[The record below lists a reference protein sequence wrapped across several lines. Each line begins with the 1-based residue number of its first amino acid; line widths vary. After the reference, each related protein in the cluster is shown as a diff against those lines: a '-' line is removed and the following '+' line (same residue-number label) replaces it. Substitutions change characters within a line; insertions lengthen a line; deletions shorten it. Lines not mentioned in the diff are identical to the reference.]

1 MLEPFL
7 KISIAYLI
15 GSALGSMLVGKLWG
29 GTDIRQLG
37 SGNAGGTNALRT
49 KGPWFALWVMVI
61 DVGKGWFA
69 SAVLPHISLQ
79 SLQNPADDLMWL
91 KLACSAAVVVGHV
104 YPVWY
109 SFKGGKGAAT
119 LIGVVVGLVPIA
131 ALPVL
136 GVWIGVLALT
146 GYVGLATMVAAL
158 AFPVY
163 VLLALHSRPLLL
175 FGLGAAAFVIYTHRS
190 NLARMRAGTE
200 NRATRIWL
208 LRPR

>member
-1 MLEPFL
+1 
-7 KISIAYLI
+7 
-15 GSALGSMLVGKLWG
+15 MLVGKLWG